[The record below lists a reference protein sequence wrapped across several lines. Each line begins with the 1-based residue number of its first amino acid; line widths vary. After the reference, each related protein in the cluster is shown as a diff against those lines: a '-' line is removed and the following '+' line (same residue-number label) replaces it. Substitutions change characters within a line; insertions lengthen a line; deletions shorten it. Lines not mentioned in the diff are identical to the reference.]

1 MPKLSVIVPV
11 YNEAQ
16 TIETVIEGL
25 SNLDLDKEIIV
36 VDDASNDGSS
46 EKIKKFCLPEF
57 KLLKHDFNRGKG
69 MALRTGIAKAE
80 GEFIVFCDA
89 DLEYNVSQIPMMLD
103 FLLKNNLTVVYGSRF
118 INYQPRKNLVH
129 YLGNYF
135 LTWLTNLLFGSK
147 LTDME
152 TAYKM
157 FRADVLKSI
166 KLEGQRFEI
175 EPEITAKILKKSIKI
190 TEVPISYDPRTKT
203 EGKKIKYRDG
213 LAALRVLLKEK
224 LEKDG

>member
-1 MPKLSVIVPV
+1 
-11 YNEAQ
+11 
-16 TIETVIEGL
+16 
-25 SNLDLDKEIIV
+25 
-36 VDDASNDGSS
+36 
-46 EKIKKFCLPEF
+46 
-57 KLLKHDFNRGKG
+57 
-69 MALRTGIAKAE
+69 
-80 GEFIVFCDA
+80 
-89 DLEYNVSQIPMMLD
+89 
-103 FLLKNNLTVVYGSRF
+103 
-118 INYQPRKNLVH
+118 
-129 YLGNYF
+129 
-135 LTWLTNLLFGSK
+135 
-147 LTDME
+147 ME